1 MEKHD
6 LLIGIDLGTSRTS
19 VVSSRGTRITFDSVV
34 GFPKDVI
41 GVRLL
46 GSTYAVGDEAL
57 DKSYLDL
64 QYPLEDGVLKE
75 SGDQDHDTAR
85 KLLEFAVAQ
94 AEPNEG
100 ERVCAIIGVPADAS
114 GVNQS
119 RVLELARDMVDMA
132 MVTSE
137 PFLVAFGLEKLV
149 NSIVIDVGAGTVD
162 ICGLKGGIPR
172 SADQTSLT
180 KAGDFIDD
188 LLMKAIASRYPGAK
202 LTKRLVKEIK
212 ENHSFV
218 GKPEQPVEVTLREA
232 GKPVLVDITEEVR
245 LACEAIVPEI
255 LEYTEKLIA
264 GFDPMDQAEAL
275 QNIILAGG
283 GSKIAGL
290 AQMIAN
296 GLSEYGDVNVSNVQD
311 VVYAGCD
318 GALKLARELPP
329 EYWSQ
334 IGATT

>member
-19 VVSSRGTRITFDSVV
+19 VVSSRGARITFDSVV

-46 GSTYAVGDEAL
+46 GSTYAVGDEVL
-57 DKSYLDL
+57 DKGYLDL

-75 SGDQDHDTAR
+75 SGDQDTAR
-85 KLLEFAVAQ
+85 KLLEYAIAQ

-119 RVLELARDMVDMA
+119 RVLELVRDMVDVA

-137 PFLVAFGLEKLV
+137 PFLVAFGLEKLI

-172 SADQTSLT
+172 SGDQNSLT

-188 LLMKAIASRYPGAK
+188 LLLKAISSRYPGAK

-212 ENHSFV
+212 EAHAFV

-232 GKPVLVDITEEVR
+232 GKPVLVDITEELR
-245 LACEAIVPEI
+245 HACEAIVPEI

-283 GSKIAGL
+283 GSKITGL
-290 AQMIAN
+290 AQMVAN
-296 GLSEYGDVNVSNVQD
+296 GLSDYGDVNVSNVQD

>member
-1 MEKHD
+1 MDKHD

-19 VVSSRGTRITFDSVV
+19 VVSSRGARITFNSVV

-46 GSTYAVGDEAL
+46 GSTFAVGDEVL

-64 QYPLEDGVLKE
+64 HYPLEDGVLKE

-85 KLLEFAVAQ
+85 KLLEYAIAR

-100 ERVCAIIGVPADAS
+100 ERICAIIGVPADAS
-114 GVNQS
+114 GVNQT
-119 RVLELARDMVDMA
+119 RVLELVKDMVDVA

-137 PFLVAFGLEKLV
+137 PFLVAFGLEKLI
-149 NSIVIDVGAGTVD
+149 NSIVIDIGAGTID

-172 SADQTSLT
+172 ADDQTSLV

-188 LLMKAIASRYPGAK
+188 LLMKSISSRYPGAK

-212 ENHSFV
+212 DAHAFV
-218 GKPEQPVEVTLREA
+218 GKAEQPVEVTLREA
-232 GKPVLVDITEEVR
+232 GKPVVVDITDEVR
-245 LACEAIVPEI
+245 HACEAIVPEI
-255 LEYTEKLIA
+255 LEYTEKLVA

-283 GSKIAGL
+283 GSKIVGL

-296 GLSEYGDVNVSNVQD
+296 GLSEYGDINVSTVKD

-329 EYWSQ
+329 EYWNQVGS
-334 IGATT
+334 TT